1 MFVVRPA
8 RLDDLDALYDLAQKK
23 AFGMTTFPKSREQ
36 LQEKLEDSI
45 AAFSGEPDLS
55 KKSSYLLLL
64 EDLETGAIAGTS
76 AIIVGIGLDKPFY
89 SYRILHHTQESTDPP
104 VRVDTELL
112 QLSNDFVGAAEVATL
127 FLSPDYRTEKYKNA
141 KLGKLLAKSRYM
153 LMAAHKDRFPEKAVA
168 EIRGWVDEN
177 YNSPFWDAIG
187 RHFFQID
194 FHEADDI
201 NGQGNSQFIADLM
214 PKSPIYTAL
223 LPEAARAVIGRPND
237 GAVPAA
243 RLLEKEGFRFSGA
256 VDIFDAGPLLDAHIE
271 TITTVR
277 SSKPGELAGTV
288 EGGGDKHEHIAANPK
303 LDNFRVVATSVVEAG
318 TGLWLP
324 ELAAKA
330 LEVNVGDQMLYV
342 DLELDSSTR
351 RRWGKKA

>member
-8 RLDDLDALYDLAQKK
+8 RLNDLDALVELAEKK

-36 LQEKLEDSI
+36 LKDKLEDSVS
-45 AAFSGEPDLS
+45 AFSGAADFGQ
-55 KKSSYLLLL
+55 KTSYLLLL
-64 EDLETGAIAGTS
+64 EDMKTGAIAGTS

-89 SYRILHHTQESTDPP
+89 SYRILHHTQESVDPP

-127 FLSPDYRTEKYKNA
+127 FLSPDYRTEEYKNA
-141 KLGKLLAKSRYM
+141 KLGKLLAKSRYL
-153 LMAAHKDRFPEKAVA
+153 LMAAHRERFPEKAVA
-168 EIRGWVDEN
+168 EIRGWVDDDH
-177 YNSPFWDAIG
+177 NSPFWDAIG
-187 RHFFQID
+187 RHFFQIP

-223 LPEAARAVIGRPND
+223 LPDAAKAVISRPND

-256 VDIFDAGPLLDAHIE
+256 VDIFDAGPLLDAPID

-277 SSKPGELAGTV
+277 SSKTGVLGGTV
-288 EGGGDKHEHIAANPK
+288 EGGTDQHQHLAANPS
-303 LDNFRVVATSVVEAG
+303 LDTFRVTVTNVVEAG

-324 ELAAKA
+324 ETAAKA
-330 LEVNVGDQMLYV
+330 LETKVGDDILYV
-342 DLELDSSTR
+342 DLELGGGGKS
-351 RRWGKKA
+351 RWGVKS